1 MTLLPTKHASWDD
14 AKTVPGKIMV
24 MCSPD
29 PHDAYGVLVPVKPP
43 AVAKSRLSA
52 LGDDAR
58 AALVVAFAVDTVN
71 AVLESPAVATVL
83 VVTDDYRLAGAL
95 SDLGVTVI
103 PDGAA
108 DLNGS
113 LVQAAAELH
122 RRRPDVKIAAL
133 CADLPAL
140 RPEQLALALAAAP
153 PDVMSFVADTD
164 GIGTTAVMAPT
175 LELFRPLFGPESRQA
190 HLDEGAVEID
200 LADIAT
206 LRRDV
211 DTPADLV
218 AARALGLGRRTSLV
232 TTGLRL

>member
-1 MTLLPTKHASWDD
+1 
-14 AKTVPGKIMV
+14 MV

-43 AVAKSRLSA
+43 AVAKSRLSS

-58 AALVVAFAVDTVN
+58 AALVVAFVVDTVN
-71 AVLESPAVATVL
+71 AALESPMVGTVL

-95 SDLGVTVI
+95 SDLGVAVI

-108 DLNGS
+108 SDLNGS
-113 LVQAAAELH
+113 LVQGAAELH
-122 RRRPDVKIAAL
+122 RRHPDLKIAAL
-133 CADLPAL
+133 CGDLPAL
-140 RPEQLALALAAAP
+140 RPEHLARALAAAR
-153 PDVMSFVADTD
+153 PDVMSFVADAD